1 MLSVDFDILALNGG
15 SSSIKFAVFN
25 SSIAGLEQKL
35 YGNIDRIGLSV
46 TTLTYND
53 LAANQQETLS
63 LSATDYLSAVNFL
76 FDWLE
81 QRQVFGTLGVI
92 GHRVVH
98 GMQHAEPVLITQALL
113 DELKLTIPYDPEH
126 LPNEIEM
133 IITLQRR
140 HPELTAIVAWTT
152 QNSNRTA
159 SPASTNFSSNSRTR
173 FIHHNVGRYAGRY
186 G

>member
-98 GMQHAEPVLITQALL
+98 GMQ
-113 DELKLTIPYDPEH
+113 KLGLVRFD
-126 LPNEIEM
+126 
-133 IITLQRR
+133 RR
-140 HPELTAIVAWTT
+140 KNDV
-152 QNSNRTA
+152 
-159 SPASTNFSSNSRTR
+159 
-173 FIHHNVGRYAGRY
+173 
-186 G
+186 